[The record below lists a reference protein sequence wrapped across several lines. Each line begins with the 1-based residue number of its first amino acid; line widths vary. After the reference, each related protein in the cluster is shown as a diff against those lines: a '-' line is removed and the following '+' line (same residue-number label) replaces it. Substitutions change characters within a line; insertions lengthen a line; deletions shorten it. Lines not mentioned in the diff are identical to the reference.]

1 MPEDRRLAAIMFT
14 DIVGYTALMGS
25 DEDQAFKVL
34 AINRE
39 IHSTILSRYKGTIIK
54 EMGDGI
60 LASFHSSSEA
70 VRCAVELQQ
79 EAKLENIKLRIGIHE
94 GEVVFVGDDVFGD
107 GVNVASRLEE
117 IADEG
122 CINVSG
128 VVYKNIKN
136 KIGITTAFLEER
148 TFKNVDEPVKVYQVQ
163 CEESERRI
171 IKKDKSKFSR
181 SKSTYYIVSAL
192 ILVIVSILIWQ
203 FLPNNKKNPS
213 SSTDTLE
220 KTIAV
225 IPFWNDSPDPD
236 NEYFCSGMEEEIR
249 IQLLK
254 ISDLL
259 IESRQSVEKYREN
272 SDKDIFAIGKDL
284 DVSYIIEGSVRKI
297 GNDVRI
303 TVQLIDTK
311 SGGHLWGDT
320 YDGDY
325 TQKLLIFQSNTAKKI
340 AASLHAI
347 ITPEE
352 EKRINEI
359 PTKEIT
365 AYDYALRGEHM
376 LSNFWSTSDI
386 KYLYASL
393 NLFNKALE
401 NDPDFVRAIIGIG
414 QFFSQRENI
423 DSAFFFAE
431 KALKLNPD
439 IAESNL
445 FMGGLKRS
453 IGEYDEAISSYLKA
467 IELSP
472 NDWWANYIIG
482 TTYIQNKSDIVEGLP
497 YIQKAF
503 ELCTEERV
511 GMYLSIGLSYFH
523 IDDFDK
529 AEYYLSKAM
538 ELNAGCI
545 IIMRFGWLYHN
556 KGDFQKAIEIE
567 DILCEKMDC
576 NVICDIQR
584 FYTHMYL
591 KNFETANEYYKDAI
605 NAGRDSTYNLD
616 LLTISY
622 VLRELGRK
630 EESDRILNT
639 LHVETINQSKNYE
652 SAFSNFI
659 LASIYAMRNDKEKA
673 IEHLV
678 RYENW
683 GYSVWFNEIKIYPLF
698 ENLWE
703 EPEFIALIERID
715 EEKAKMRSRIRQM
728 EQSGEITF

>member
-1 MPEDRRLAAIMFT
+1 
-14 DIVGYTALMGS
+14 
-25 DEDQAFKVL
+25 
-34 AINRE
+34 
-39 IHSTILSRYKGTIIK
+39 
-54 EMGDGI
+54 MGDGI

-70 VRCAVELQQ
+70 VRCAIELQQ
-79 EAKLENIKLRIGIHE
+79 EAKYENIKLRIGIHE
-94 GEVVFVGDDVFGD
+94 GEVVFVEDDVFGD

-117 IADEG
+117 MADEG

-128 VVYKNIKN
+128 AVLKNIKN
-136 KIGITTAFLEER
+136 KVGITTAYLEER
-148 TFKNVDEPVKVYQVQ
+148 AFKNVDEPVKVYQVK
-163 CEESERRI
+163 CEEPQREI
-171 IKKDKSKFSR
+171 IKKETSKFSKSKF
-181 SKSTYYIVSAL
+181 TYFFASAL

-203 FLPNNKKNPS
+203 FLPNKEKNPS
-213 SSTDTLE
+213 SSLDALE

-236 NEYFCSGMEEEIR
+236 NEYFCNGMEEEIR

-272 SDKDIFAIGKDL
+272 PEKDISAIGKEL
-284 DVSYIIEGSVRKI
+284 DVSYIVEGSVRKI
-297 GNDVRI
+297 GNDIRI
-303 TVQLIDTK
+303 TVQLINSKTGD
-311 SGGHLWGDT
+311 HLWGDT

-325 TQKLLIFQSNTAKKI
+325 TQKLLVFQSRIAKKI
-340 AASLHAI
+340 ATSLHAI

-352 EKRINEI
+352 EIRINEI
-359 PTKEIT
+359 PTNDIT

-376 LSNFWSTSDI
+376 LKEYWVTSDI
-386 KYLYASL
+386 KYLHSSL

-401 NDPDFVRAIIGIG
+401 NDPNFVRAIIGIG
-414 QFFSQRENI
+414 NFHSEQGNI
-423 DSAFFFAE
+423 DSAFHYAE
-431 KALKLNPD
+431 RALELNPN
-439 IAESNL
+439 ISESNL
-445 FMGGLKRS
+445 FIGALKRL
-453 IGEYDEAISSYLKA
+453 IGEYDEAISFYLRA

-472 NDWWANYIIG
+472 NDWWANYILG
-482 TTYIQNKSDIVEGLP
+482 TTYIQNKSNIVEGLP

-503 ELCTEERV
+503 ELCTEERD
-511 GMYLSIGLSYFH
+511 GMYLSIGLSYFN

-529 AEYYLSKAM
+529 AEYYLRKAL
-538 ELNAGCI
+538 ELNAGCR

-567 DILCEKMDC
+567 DSLCEKMDC
-576 NVICDIQR
+576 NVICNIQR
-584 FYTHMYL
+584 FYTYMYL
-591 KNFETANEYYKDAI
+591 KDFETAYVYYKDAI
-605 NAGRDSTYNLD
+605 YAGRDSTYNLD

-622 VLRELGRK
+622 VLREIGRK
-630 EESDRILNT
+630 EESDRILNK
-639 LHVETINQSKNYE
+639 LHDETINQSINYE

-659 LASIYAMRNDKEKA
+659 LASIYAMWNDKEKA
-673 IEHLV
+673 IEHLE

>member
-1 MPEDRRLAAIMFT
+1 MR
-14 DIVGYTALMGS
+14 MGS

-236 NEYFCSGMEEEIR
+236 NEYFCNGMEEEIR

-272 SDKDIFAIGKDL
+272 PEKDISAIGKEL
-284 DVSYIIEGSVRKI
+284 DVSYIVEGSVRKI
-297 GNDVRI
+297 GNDIRI
-303 TVQLIDTK
+303 TVQLINSQTGD
-311 SGGHLWGDT
+311 HLWGDT

-325 TQKLLIFQSNTAKKI
+325 TQKLLVFQSSIAKKI
-340 AASLHAI
+340 ASSLHAI

-352 EKRINEI
+352 ETRINEV
-359 PTKEIT
+359 PTNDIT

-376 LSNFWSTSDI
+376 LGNFWVTSDI
-386 KYLYASL
+386 KYLYTSR

-401 NDPDFVRAIIGIG
+401 NDPNFVRAIIGIG
-414 QFFSQRENI
+414 NFYSGQGNI
-423 DSAFFFAE
+423 DSAFYYAE
-431 KALKLNPD
+431 KALELNPE
-439 IAESNL
+439 IPESNL
-445 FMGGLKRS
+445 FIGGLKRS

-472 NDWWANYIIG
+472 NDWWANYTIG
-482 TTYIQNKSDIVEGLP
+482 TTYIQNKSDIVKGLP

-503 ELCTEERV
+503 ELCTEERA
-511 GMYLSIGLSYFH
+511 GMYLSIAHSYFH

-529 AEYYLSKAM
+529 SEYYLRKAM

-545 IIMRFGWLYHN
+545 IVMRFGWLYHN
-556 KGDFQKAIEIE
+556 KGDYQKALEIE
-567 DILCEKMDC
+567 DSLCEQMDC
-576 NVICDIQR
+576 NVVCNIQR

-591 KNFETANEYYKDAI
+591 KNYETAYEYYKDAI

-639 LHVETINQSKNYE
+639 LHGKTINQSKNYE

-659 LASIYAMRNDKEKA
+659 LASIYAMWNDKERA

-678 RYENW
+678 KYENW
-683 GYSVWFNEIKIYPLF
+683 GYTVWFNEIKIYPLF
-698 ENLWE
+698 ESLWE
-703 EPEFIALIERID
+703 EQEFIALIERID
-715 EEKAKMRSRIRQM
+715 EEKAKMRSKIRQM